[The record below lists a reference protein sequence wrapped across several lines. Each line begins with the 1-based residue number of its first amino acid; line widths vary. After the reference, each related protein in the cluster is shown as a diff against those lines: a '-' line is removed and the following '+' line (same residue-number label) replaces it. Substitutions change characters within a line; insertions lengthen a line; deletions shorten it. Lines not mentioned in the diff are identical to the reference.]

1 MGTVVAHVKK
11 ARRSAAVAPAG
22 PALAALTKRIV
33 KLAGREAAHIA
44 RVAHAAAR
52 ASMLV
57 HASSVWSRVW
67 ARVSRMAVVS
77 VAGTRSGEAL
87 GDAGLQLSVAM

>member
-57 HASSVWSRVW
+57 HASSVW
-67 ARVSRMAVVS
+67 ARVSRMAVVA
-77 VAGTRSGEAL
+77 VAETRSGEAL